1 MEDMMMKREYIPPTI
16 DIIEFN
22 PLMLQTGSDFDVEV
36 YEDEEYPI
44 GDAL

>member
-1 MEDMMMKREYIPPTI
+1 MMKREYAPPTI
-16 DIIEFN
+16 DIIEFD
-22 PLMLQTGSDFDVEV
+22 PLMLQTVSDIEVEV

>member
-1 MEDMMMKREYIPPTI
+1 MKREYEAPTI
-16 DIIEFN
+16 EIIEFETHQLLVLTSPN
-22 PLMLQTGSDFDVEV
+22 VEV